1 MKESIGNSGKAHSV
15 KSYDLSHEGGRKIQN
30 RRRRGKWEIGER
42 KRIKRAAPS
51 LGHLSSRKAR
61 NLTTFFK
68 KEEIFKHLLRFREG
82 DISRV

>member
-61 NLTTFFK
+61 NLATFFE
-68 KEEIFKHLLRFREG
+68 KEGTLKNIHEF
-82 DISRV
+82 